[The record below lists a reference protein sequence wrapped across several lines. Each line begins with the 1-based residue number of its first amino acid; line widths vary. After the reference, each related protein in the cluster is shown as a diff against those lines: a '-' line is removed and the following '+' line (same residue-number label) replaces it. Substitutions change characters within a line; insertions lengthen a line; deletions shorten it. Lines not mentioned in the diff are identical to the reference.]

1 MERKRKNEAGGQKLK
16 VKIIGTGSESKKS
29 NKKVAGKTR
38 NMQAEQRLKWR
49 MEKRKQ
55 REELKLKP
63 QKRQRILEK
72 DHQRKRLKKEKM
84 KAEEATQIEDMKKGK
99 DKGRPSLVLSGQ
111 ELGEIINIYFSKV
124 EIVAE
129 IHLENRDLECSEKS
143 FQVNTRLIVTLTVL
157 YCGFT

>member
-16 VKIIGTGSESKKS
+16 VKIIGTGNESKKS
-29 NKKVAGKTR
+29 NQKVAGKTR

-72 DHQRKRLKKEKM
+72 DHQRK
-84 KAEEATQIEDMKKGK
+84 D
-99 DKGRPSLVLSGQ
+99 
-111 ELGEIINIYFSKV
+111 
-124 EIVAE
+124 
-129 IHLENRDLECSEKS
+129 
-143 FQVNTRLIVTLTVL
+143 
-157 YCGFT
+157 